1 MILRCCSVSGS
12 ASAPAP
18 AAVAAAPG
26 FDWRWFEEA
35 VLRHGVTP
43 IVARTL
49 GGMVIPTAGVQAKHR
64 IAIAAQAII
73 LRNHYLVSELRR
85 MTARFESNGVA
96 TLAFKGPTLAA
107 IAYGDITLRAFTD
120 LDILVHRK
128 DFEHAVELLIAD
140 GYGLAG
146 SSARRVDPAIF
157 TTFGSG
163 FEAQRGQDLI
173 DLHSQIRRWRFH
185 CFPDEESLWA
195 RSIVLELE
203 GRCVRTFAPA
213 DLLLYLCA
221 HGAKH
226 GWTSLKMI
234 ADVARIIERC
244 EIDLD
249 EAMRN
254 AERIGSDRM
263 VLLGLMLA
271 SELLGALVAPAIL
284 ERGRADVEVEGAKT
298 TVVDAMFTEEQI
310 EAEPENHRGIAVQL
324 MNPADRARYWW
335 WRAVTPTVSDW
346 ELIWLPRSAY
356 PAYFLVRPVRL
367 ALQSV
372 RSRMRRKARPDRG
385 RPVADELEI

>member
-1 MILRCCSVSGS
+1 
-12 ASAPAP
+12 
-18 AAVAAAPG
+18 
-26 FDWRWFEEA
+26 

-43 IVARTL
+43 VVARAL
-49 GGMVIPTAGVQAKHR
+49 DGMVIPTVGRQAKRR
-64 IAIAAQAII
+64 IAMAAQAIVF
-73 LRNHYLVSELRR
+73 RNRHLVSELMRV
-85 MTARFESNGVA
+85 TALFEANGVA
-96 TLAFKGPTLAA
+96 TLAFKGPTLGA
-107 IAYGDITLRAFTD
+107 IAYGDIALRAFTD

-128 DFEHAVELLIAD
+128 DFERAADLLIAD
-140 GYGLAG
+140 RYGPAG
-146 SSARRVDPAIF
+146 SSDRRVGSAIS
-157 TTFGSG
+157 TFGSA
-163 FEAQRGQDLI
+163 FEAQRGQDFI
-173 DLHSQIRRWRFH
+173 DLHSQIRRRRFH
-185 CFPDEESLWA
+185 CFPDEESLWD

-203 GRCVRTFAPA
+203 GRRVRTFAPA

-249 EAMRN
+249 EVMRD

-271 SELLGALVAPAIL
+271 NELLGASVAPAIL
-284 ERGRADVEVEGAKT
+284 ERGLADVAVKGAKM
-298 TVVDAMFTEEQI
+298 TVVDAMFREEQI
-310 EAEPENHRGIAVQL
+310 EAEAENYRGIAVRL

-335 WRAVTPTVSDW
+335 WRAVTPTAGDW
-346 ELIWLPRSAY
+346 EFIWLPRRAY

-367 ALQSV
+367 ALQFV
-372 RSRMRRKARPDRG
+372 RSRVRRKARPDLS